1 MTKYI
6 WTALTAVAIV
16 VAAVVAI
23 VGISPVWTIAA
34 AAVALLSL
42 AMLVR
47 SLMLPLRTIRN
58 GMDLLRGQDFA
69 STLRK
74 VGQSDADEMVE
85 LYNALIGNMKAE
97 RLKNIEQADFLGKLI
112 DASPMGI
119 AICDFDGRIIEA
131 NSSFRRMETAT
142 VAAALDSLAPGQN
155 VTVRQGDP
163 QVLRCI
169 CGYFMDRGFRRTFYM
184 VERLTDEVIKAETA
198 VFNKIVR
205 TMSHEVN
212 NTMGGVVSVLETLA
226 DIHAA
231 EPDVRQTLD
240 SCVESCKALGE
251 FMSGYSSV
259 VKLPDASLKPVMP
272 ADMVAGELPFLQ
284 KLCPAYIT
292 IVVECRGATETVL
305 ADSALMHRVFTNA
318 VKNAVESIGTRLG
331 VLY

>member
-23 VGISPVWTIAA
+23 IGISPVWTIAA

-131 NSSFRRMETAT
+131 NSSFR
-142 VAAALDSLAPGQN
+142 
-155 VTVRQGDP
+155 
-163 QVLRCI
+163 
-169 CGYFMDRGFRRTFYM
+169 
-184 VERLTDEVIKAETA
+184 
-198 VFNKIVR
+198 
-205 TMSHEVN
+205 
-212 NTMGGVVSVLETLA
+212 
-226 DIHAA
+226 
-231 EPDVRQTLD
+231 
-240 SCVESCKALGE
+240 
-251 FMSGYSSV
+251 
-259 VKLPDASLKPVMP
+259 
-272 ADMVAGELPFLQ
+272 
-284 KLCPAYIT
+284 
-292 IVVECRGATETVL
+292 TVL
-305 ADSALMHRVFTNA
+305 PPGRTLPCGKATRRCCDAYAAISWTAASAAHSIWWSDSPMR
-318 VKNAVESIGTRLG
+318 
-331 VLY
+331 